1 MVQYMSYIAERRGE
15 EKERRRSEIL
25 DAAEA
30 LYAQKGWDAVTM
42 DQVARSARLSRALVY
57 VYFRD
62 KEELLFAIGERA
74 LKLLH
79 ERFAAAAAAHGAGMD
94 QVEAIGRAYMGYAHE
109 FPHYFDFMARFQA
122 HAASGDP
129 GSNEAACHVSG
140 DLAIGVLV
148 KSIQTGKGDGSIRA
162 DVGEPLMLAIT
173 LWAFTHGVIQLT
185 MSKGH
190 ELARMGV
197 ATPALAHYA
206 FAQMRVMAQ
215 ARPGS

>member
-1 MVQYMSYIAERRGE
+1 MVQFMSYIAERRGE

-57 VYFRD
+57 
-62 KEELLFAIGERA
+62 
-74 LKLLH
+74 

-148 KSIQTGKGDGSIRA
+148 NSIQTGKGDGSIRA